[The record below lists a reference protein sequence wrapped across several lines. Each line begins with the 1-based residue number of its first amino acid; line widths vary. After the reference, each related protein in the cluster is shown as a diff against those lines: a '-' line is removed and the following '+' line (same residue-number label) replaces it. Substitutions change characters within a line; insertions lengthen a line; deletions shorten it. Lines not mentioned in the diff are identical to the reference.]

1 MKASVSEGT
10 VEKKIIEVSNLF
22 DEQKRLNKDI
32 KESNNN
38 IEVMAQ
44 KEIENLTYEDICNLL
59 NKKWIEPIIKG
70 IDKLIYDIIINFAK
84 NIEKL
89 SSKYEQTLKDIDE
102 EIIKAE
108 RELSNMIGELTGS
121 EYDMK
126 GLEDFRALF
135 NGD

>member
-1 MKASVSEGT
+1 
-10 VEKKIIEVSNLF
+10 
-22 DEQKRLNKDI
+22 
-32 KESNNN
+32 
-38 IEVMAQ
+38 MAQ

-59 NKKWIEPIIKG
+59 DKKWIEPIIKG
-70 IDKLIYDIIINFAK
+70 IDKLIDDIIINFAK

-102 EIIKAE
+102 EIIKSE

>member
-1 MKASVSEGT
+1 M
-10 VEKKIIEVSNLF
+10 ILLLILQRI
-22 DEQKRLNKDI
+22 QKNYL
-32 KESNNN
+32 
-38 IEVMAQ
+38 
-44 KEIENLTYEDICNLL
+44 
-59 NKKWIEPIIKG
+59 
-70 IDKLIYDIIINFAK
+70 
-84 NIEKL
+84 
-89 SSKYEQTLKDIDE
+89 KYEQTLKDIDE

>member
-59 NKKWIEPIIKG
+59 NKKWIEPIING
-70 IDKLIYDIIINFAK
+70 IDKLIDDIIINFAK